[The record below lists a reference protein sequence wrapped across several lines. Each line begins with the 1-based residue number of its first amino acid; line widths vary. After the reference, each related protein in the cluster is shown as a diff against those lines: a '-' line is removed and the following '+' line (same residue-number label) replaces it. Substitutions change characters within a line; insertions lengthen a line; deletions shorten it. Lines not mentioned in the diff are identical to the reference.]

1 MERMTVSNDLHTLKD
16 DMVAFIEGHGMRRVP
31 GYVDEAV
38 PSVLWED
45 DANADS
51 WKDLVETAKSAN
63 APFLTLSEVT
73 LDAEEMDLLLEKL
86 REQNFPDEEAPEF
99 EEAQYLRDHVGK
111 VGFVQLGFVHQ
122 GVAFLHETATEWYE
136 RYEQLLEAIDEFNI
150 DDVVFEEGSD
160 EDEEE

>member
-1 MERMTVSNDLHTLKD
+1 MPSNDNLLSLKD

-45 DANADS
+45 QTNADS
-51 WKDLVETAKSAN
+51 WKDLVETAKSAA
-63 APFLTLSEVT
+63 APFLTLSDVT
-73 LDAEEMDLLLEKL
+73 LDAEEVDLLLEKL

-111 VGFVQLGFVHQ
+111 VGFLQLGFVHQ

-136 RYEQLLEAIDEFNI
+136 RYEQLLEAIDEFDL
-150 DDVVFEEGSD
+150 DDVVFEEDGD
-160 EDEEE
+160 DEE